1 MPQSNNSIHMENQ
14 NVLHEKKWLV
24 IYTRPR
30 WEKKVDQLLKQ
41 QGIESYCPLR
51 TVESQWADRK
61 KKVSLPLFNSYIFVH
76 VTLKEQSNV
85 LYISG
90 VLGFVYFM
98 GKPAI
103 VRDCIIEQVKINLT
117 LYNDIEIID
126 LQAISVGDKVR
137 IKQGIFTD
145 QLGRIIQIQGKSVLM
160 IFDSINC
167 ALVTRVPIQNIA
179 IQNLNKNNESA
190 SKQL

>member
-1 MPQSNNSIHMENQ
+1 MENPNFLQ
-14 NVLHEKKWLV
+14 EKKWLV

-30 WEKKVDQLLKQ
+30 WEKKVDQMLKQ

-51 TVESQWADRK
+51 IVENQWADRK

-76 VTLKEQSNV
+76 VTLREQSNV

-98 GKPAI
+98 GKPAV
-103 VRDCIIEQVKINLT
+103 VRDSIIEQVKANLT
-117 LYNDIEIID
+117 TYNDVEIID
-126 LQAISVGDKVR
+126 LQTISVGDKVR

-145 QLGRIIQIQGKSVLM
+145 QLGKIIQLQGKNVLM

-167 ALVTRVPIQNIA
+167 ALVTRILVQNVA
-179 IQNLNKNNESA
+179 IQNLNQNNESA

>member
-1 MPQSNNSIHMENQ
+1 MENHNILQ
-14 NVLHEKKWLV
+14 EKKWLV

-30 WEKKVDQLLKQ
+30 WEKKVDLLLKQ

-51 TVESQWADRK
+51 IVESQWADRK

-103 VRDCIIEQVKINLT
+103 VRDSVIEQIKVNLT
-117 LYNDIEIID
+117 IYNDIEIID
-126 LQAISVGDKVR
+126 LQTVSVGDKIR

-145 QLGRIIQIQGKSVLM
+145 QLGKIIQIQGKSVLM

-167 ALVTRVPIQNIA
+167 ALVTRVLIQNIA
-179 IQNLNKNNESA
+179 IQNLNQNNESA